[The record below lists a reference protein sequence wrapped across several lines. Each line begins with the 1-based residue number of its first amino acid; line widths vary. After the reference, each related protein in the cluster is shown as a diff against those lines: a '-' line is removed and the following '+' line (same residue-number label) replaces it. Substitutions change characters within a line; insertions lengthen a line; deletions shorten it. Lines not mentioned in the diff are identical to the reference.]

1 MRSTF
6 DDSVLPVKLCGKS
19 LETKRRFR
27 LRSCVNFTPM
37 EDIAVYCSWADAQL
51 DSSDEIIDILPV
63 ELRSLILQSTG
74 SQYFEALSQAT
85 RLDRLTDLLCPL
97 YRPLLPELVARWL
110 ANPNSNTQDQ
120 KIGTLSSLARILP
133 LATYLR
139 PHIRQL
145 LLSDDLHSLFLISS
159 NQLAHLREDQ
169 WHSLLLALFRI
180 LSYDQDVLTG
190 VVNPAFFLAA
200 CHHVSTSIRYIAE
213 QCLSRLAHFAD
224 ALTEEHIKQNIGNG
238 AILGQWEGRSI
249 DYRILKLWEE
259 QRWKSLFSTA
269 LKIETE
275 WQQNPSAPVGRA
287 FSLDD
292 LSQHTANVGGVLLP
306 RHGPIL
312 TPNSS
317 FVSTPTA
324 NRNLQK
330 LGTCLLQSK
339 SILLS
344 GLPSSGKTSLV
355 HEAARLLNKISLMIT
370 LHLNEQTDAKSLI
383 GIYTSSSDG
392 AGFKW
397 QPGILTEAIQQGRWI
412 LIEDIDRAPAEV
424 MGVLR
429 PILESGELYLPNR
442 KETIKPK
449 DGFRV
454 FATLSMDGRSG
465 PAPSSRGSWLVNS
478 RIWCT
483 AVIEMYESNEIETLL
498 RSKYTGAASYMSTIL
513 EVHHQVER
521 TYKEDDR
528 FKSLQGWRP
537 SLKNLL
543 TWTRRVHNRLQTSNQ
558 TSGATLEATNTAI
571 FKDAIDCYAGYIND
585 PVLHAIV
592 AGAVASKMGISPQ
605 RIRHVLDEETLS
617 ISETATTINIGRDV
631 LKKIT
636 SRRRPNRSS
645 PFALT
650 AQAQRTLE
658 SISSGICFSEPCLLV
673 GETGVGKTTLVQ
685 QIASLVGQRLTVVN
699 LSQQSEASDLLG
711 GLKPV
716 TTRSLVMPIVETFNN
731 LFEDTFS
738 TKRNENFQ
746 MAITKAIAKQNW
758 SRLLILWRE
767 AIQLASNSLNPSSEP
782 STPDGSSHA
791 NKKRKLAKPKHDAL
805 RQRWAAFTEDFKR
818 IQTQI
823 EHGDNT
829 HAFAFVEGRLIKA
842 VREGEWLL
850 LDEINLATSDTLDYI
865 VGLLHNG
872 DDERPGLLLAEAG
885 NITSVVAHPNF
896 RVFAA
901 MNPATDAGKKDLPPG
916 LRSRFTEIYVHSGD
930 SNLQDLTTIVQ
941 IYLGAQLDTDK
952 RAAQDLARVYLDIR
966 KLNQENRLTDGAG
979 DMPHF
984 SIRSLVRTLLYVQ
997 QHGASH
1003 GLRRAMY
1010 EGFAM
1015 SFFTVLSRASETLA
1029 VPIVEKYLLSNVK
1042 NKKAFWS
1049 QQPRLPLG
1057 DEFIAFRHHLVKR
1070 GPSPPD
1076 FQPHYIRTAS
1086 VERNLLN
1093 LARAA
1098 SMRRFPILLQGPTS
1112 AGKTS
1117 MVEYLAKLSGN
1128 KFVRINNHEH
1138 TDLQEYLGS
1147 YASDADG
1154 RLVYKEGVL
1163 VDALRQGH
1171 WIVLDELN
1179 LAPSDV
1185 LEALNRLLD
1194 DNRELLI
1201 PESQEIIRPHPNF
1214 MLFATQNPAGL
1225 YGGRKRLSR
1234 AFRNRFLELHFDDIP
1249 EDELGTIL
1257 EKRSQI
1263 PPSYCK
1269 EIVAVYKKLSLQRQS
1284 SRLFEQRNSFATLR
1298 DLFRWAARPV
1308 PDRQSLAHHGYML
1321 LAERV
1326 RDPAERIV
1334 VQRSIEETMR
1344 VRIDDSI
1351 IYGLAAIPE
1360 SIQSSKQIVWTAA
1373 MRRLFV
1379 LVSEALKN
1387 KEPVLLVGETGCG
1400 KTQICQTIAE
1410 AFGAP
1415 LNVYNAHTNTE
1426 TGDLIGSQRPIRN
1439 RTEVAK
1445 AVIDDWTSLIK
1456 SNPNTSEREDVDIDQ
1471 IVVAFANLNR
1481 SDFDSDLFDRLRT
1494 RIGTYQSLF
1503 AWSDGSL
1510 VRSMRKGE
1518 HFLLDEISLADD
1530 SVLERLNSVLEP
1542 SRTILLAEKG
1552 SLDNLVIAHPH
1563 FQFLATM
1570 NPGGDYGKRE
1580 LSAALRNRLT
1590 EIWVPPL
1597 SKEDDILPIVQNKLQ
1612 PNLQHFAKA
1621 MIQFAIWFRSHFY
1634 SATSDSIPLR
1644 DLLAW
1649 AEFMNRLKG
1658 LPDGDGFVHGAFLVY
1673 IDSIGASP
1681 SGLTSSESSTLKES
1695 RLKSIEYL
1703 QSLVQADVFGLSEIV
1718 PELRFTNDRLYVG
1731 SFSIPRMVPSEQGS
1745 EGLVFD
1751 APTTLQNTMRIIRA
1765 LQMSRP
1771 ILLEGSPGVGKTAIV
1786 TALAHASGKQL
1797 TRINLSDQT
1806 DLMDLFGADAPSEA
1820 EQLGRFSWRNGP
1832 LLDAMQSGGWVLLDE
1847 MNLASQ
1853 SVLEG
1858 LNSCLDHRQEAYI
1871 AELDK
1876 SFSCHPDFILF
1887 AAQNPHHQGGGRK
1900 GLPASFVN
1908 RFTVVYADSFKREDL
1923 LKISQRRFPTVPIES
1938 IETVINTVS
1947 EVESDISRLSVFGPG
1962 GPWELNLRDVSR
1974 WLRLC
1979 EQHPTISPVYHIGS
1993 IITDRFRTAMQKR
2006 AVVDAASRSSGP
2018 CAPESFYCNLTFN
2031 SLQVGISHLQRNV
2044 RFQPTKEAHT
2054 ILPPAHLPAAKSA
2067 ITALNNSWPVVLTGP
2082 PGSGKTSLIR
2092 HLATFAGAEL
2102 VEFAMNADVDTV
2114 DLIGGFEQFD
2124 VRRSIVKLQKDVST
2138 ILSQSLGTLQPSEK
2152 FELYGE
2158 VLKSWWALTSEEV
2171 SIDQIQAV
2179 LSTLSPHIQ
2188 GLSSYQTTL
2197 LDIVSQSENSQ
2208 SKFIWNDGILVD
2220 AVEKGSWLA
2229 LDNANL
2235 CNPSVLDRLNSL
2247 LEPNG
2252 SLVISEQHGTM
2263 AGCRTIE
2270 PHPNFRIFLT
2280 MDPRYG
2286 ELSRAMRNRSLE
2298 IAMPANTTVGQ
2309 VVPQLAYP
2317 AASTASRFRYLAE
2330 TDFGGISSEAVE
2342 VCFDNLSTAE
2352 VAMLKSDSTVLP
2364 GLDKAEITLMLE
2376 VHSLST
2382 KFEPFAIQSFTSDV
2396 SSDHIDTPSQ
2406 MAQLITLNE
2415 PYILAMPTRGQ
2426 LVAANLFTRTWY
2438 IRRHISSIM
2447 AEMRTAVKNGLS
2459 VSANARTMLQKSALA
2474 AENGGSGASAT
2485 FAVFV
2490 KSVVFHIQRLFQNHL
2505 NSQIE
2510 PSLFDRVAQIIIF
2523 VQQLIGL
2530 FEHTNLDLSRL
2541 SAYLRLG
2548 SQISGALSTKV
2559 ATTASNYLA
2568 SSFDESVELLR
2579 QGTGLSSTTGLSFQL
2594 LWEPLKPKTATN
2606 QDQLSAQLCLEALLR
2621 RFDEV
2626 CLFLPQPRKSLATI
2640 RSKLLDTYF
2649 SVLDS
2654 DQSQTALELVQDAVS
2669 QLEGQSHRGFS
2680 LSGKFEGTF
2689 NFIYQMMML
2698 QDSSGLD
2705 QDLNV
2710 IAMFSPAGKLQ
2721 PLSLAEQGSPAKS
2734 LERLASI
2741 DHNTLSNGSVGLQL
2755 IHQLVTIHDQP
2766 LGMLEYV
2773 KEELTQLVSTMASR
2787 QFEFEAALS
2796 GLKQDLRCIV
2806 AAILKAHFD
2815 MFSSRAKEVLS
2826 SSSDLFMDFSLMS
2839 PEEIVLGGQ
2848 KGESFLLEYANHLH
2862 KVVVMVNDVANFGV
2876 KQLKNSLVHV
2886 AISGLRMMAPENVFD
2901 PAVPATL
2908 AVELYDQRV
2917 SEIGSR
2923 IEAQRHFHQ
2932 RAFGQDTSLVIRI
2945 LEEELATIGRR
2956 PPVPSVFRP
2965 QTSGLHQVRE
2975 ILGRITHILSRNLD
2989 VDEWLGPNAYQLH
3002 SQNLQSIIDRL
3013 DRVDRAYDD
3022 FIKPV
3027 IWLAKCLLL
3036 GIQIKDPD
3044 SFGPERKSI
3053 VQEIILH
3060 TPLTAS
3066 KPKDLQNWPGPV
3078 NSKLGDA
3085 VRLQWLR
3092 HAGLS
3097 ASIYPSSV
3105 STQVTVVKRL
3115 VNVLDHFYAQ
3125 WKTQLT
3131 RDQAE
3136 SEIQSRYY
3144 AYRGDGDNDEALEA
3158 RQMLELF
3165 PDFETESAQEDN
3177 SEPKL
3182 ESRSRSVQ
3190 LARAHQSFY
3199 QPQEARENVQQY
3211 LLESLEALSK
3221 TNAKDLESQKA
3232 SFLEIQPAV
3241 SWLMEN
3247 RMSDLDGKSQSNA
3260 LNIYKDFDTNESTKL
3275 FNLSKQVES
3284 RFRTIA
3290 EKWPEHA
3297 VPIEVLSI
3305 CQTIMHSNLG
3315 EPVAKLLVSTEK
3327 LFEMVAQW
3335 QSVASREWSVAEL
3348 VDRLT
3353 ALIVSWRRLELL
3365 SWSKLLDEES
3375 KRHEDDAQAW
3385 YFIVYEAI
3393 IYNTIRVPPET
3404 DPRPYCIEL
3413 AQTLDQFLKTTT
3425 LGQYTSRLQ
3434 LLDTLYKTLR
3444 DLTHDDKHL
3453 LPVAQCVA
3461 NTIYHFRRYESHI
3474 GELLRTGRAEI
3485 EKALN
3490 EQIRLASWKDTNVTA
3505 LRESARRSHLKL
3517 FRIVKKYRDLLSQ
3530 PVAVFKSQS
3539 LEEPLQG
3546 SDDQTHELSKPNSNT
3561 QVITRAM
3568 AVCVESIPDWT
3579 TRPERVTNTI
3589 GAVASI
3595 RRLYQSI
3602 RVEFEPHSELDS
3614 FRQDLVAA
3622 IKEMR
3627 NETPASA
3634 NDDNEAA
3641 IRHLQ
3646 ERKRRLFT
3654 ETIKAVMQMGVR
3666 RNLPTSELERQ
3677 SSAALVLAC
3686 SASTISQKEEFHE
3699 LLDAMSTAREAQTG
3713 HSEDL
3718 TGGEIQRSMGLLE
3731 GLLFITLS
3739 QRNAIAT
3746 ANQNIS
3752 DLSETAAQLRSIGDV
3767 PLNLVSC
3774 GKLSSYHHEVVGRHT
3789 AWLAEC
3795 LTLSIQVLSFQAR
3808 HSNIEITSLYHD
3820 LQKYSDAF
3828 HSFSKELNRLPDLPN
3843 GLATEFEQKIH
3854 DKCSEEL
3861 AALNEVLVRWQEQE
3875 PRIAAVLA
3883 KLLPWTVSI
3892 VDISDTT
3899 QNGVP
3904 SMDLRQLDKDLRNAI
3919 DQIFVTLQGLTDL
3932 HQEFPSS
3939 IEENAWLSK
3948 SDKAFSHQM
3957 GALHVKTIHNAI
3969 QGVLNNL
3976 HKVQAQDFRIGVAL
3990 VQVAAPII
3998 EQYYGICDH
4007 ILQRQRAIHLETCK
4021 LGLQLA
4027 RSFTSLAREGFCR
4040 PSKSTD
4046 GEEQSGKLESGT
4058 GLGDGE
4064 GAEDI
4069 SKDVGDDEDLS
4080 ELAQSA
4086 QKEDK
4091 QDGEMENAEDAVD
4104 MGNDDL
4110 EGESADHEEQKSDDE
4125 NQDHSDEEEGQDM
4138 DEETGSV
4145 DDLDPTAVDEKLWDD
4160 MKKESEMEKEL
4171 KNDKAKGTKS
4181 DDQTGAEGEKEDGD
4195 EMDGVEGEDEI
4206 EDDEGEGVERPEAEN
4221 MDQHPEDQQA
4231 LELPEELDF
4240 VGDEDT
4246 KDDISDDG
4254 MDELSDV
4261 DAPADETEEVD
4272 EVDGEKT
4279 NKSLDELGQ
4288 DEDGASENED
4298 ADGTALDDEVMEDPP
4313 EKQQD
4318 EEAEGFDQ
4326 RESNLPQDADEHA
4339 GGESGAANEMQDNV
4353 QQDQN
4358 TEGVN
4363 QSEKEVDPQQAQPG
4377 KAENEEQG
4385 DTGKGATERGVGRM
4399 DTVEQQQNEALRKLA
4414 DVLDQ
4419 WHQRREILPASEPQ
4433 ETNGDTEQLDLDIS
4447 EADLEHIG
4455 DEQEGD
4461 AQALGA
4467 ASAEQAQNLD
4477 QDKAIED
4484 DHMPVDQDTDMPDA
4498 LEPEVQD
4505 NIAERFNRLQEQQLG
4520 LPQGL
4525 GALLPDRPPRR
4536 TEDAEPKA
4544 SDTEALEED
4553 VTPDL
4558 EHLDIGQDQTTT
4570 SPLMKPSDAVQLWN
4584 HCSTT
4589 THQFSLLLTEQL
4601 RLILSPTTA
4610 TKLRGDFRTGKRLNI
4625 KRIIPYIAS
4634 GYKRD
4639 KIWMRRSVPS
4649 KRNYQIMIA
4658 VDDSKSMAESGA
4670 DMLAFETLAL
4680 LTKSLSMLEAGELCV
4695 IGFGD
4700 EDHVRVA
4707 HSFGTP
4713 FSPAESGVQIF
4724 QSFGFNQKGTNVKNM
4739 VKESI
4744 HLFRDARIKG
4754 HSSGQ
4759 DLWQLQLIL
4768 SDGHCSDHAAISR
4781 LVRQAQEEKIIIVFV
4796 IVDAGDESI
4805 LDLKEAVFEPDP
4817 LFDSGANIGGK
4828 PEMRVTTRRYLE
4840 HFPFSYYLVVRDVRD
4855 LPGVLATALKGW
4867 FGSVVDVQV

>member
-1 MRSTF
+1 
-6 DDSVLPVKLCGKS
+6 
-19 LETKRRFR
+19 
-27 LRSCVNFTPM
+27 M

-51 DSSDEIIDILPV
+51 DSNDEIINIFPV
-63 ELRSLILQSTG
+63 ELRSLILQSRG
-74 SQYFEALSQAT
+74 SQYFEALSEAA
-85 RLDRLTDLLCPL
+85 RLDRLTDILCPL

-110 ANPNSNTQDQ
+110 VDPISTTQDQ
-120 KIGTLSSLARILP
+120 KIRTLSSLGRILP
-133 LATYLR
+133 LATYLL
-139 PHIRQL
+139 PHVRHLI
-145 LLSDDLHSLFLISS
+145 LSDDIQALFRLSS
-159 NQLAHLREDQ
+159 NQFAQLHEDQ
-169 WHSLLLALFRI
+169 FHSLLLALFRI
-180 LSYDQDVLTG
+180 LSYDRDVLTG
-190 VVNPAFFLAA
+190 VVDPAFFLRA
-200 CHHVSTSIRYIAE
+200 CRYGSPSIRYLAV
-213 QCLSRLAHFAD
+213 QSLSRLAHFAD
-224 ALTEEHIKQNIGNG
+224 ALTEEHIKLNIGNG

-259 QRWKSLFSTA
+259 QRWKSLFSAAQTFEA
-269 LKIETE
+269 K
-275 WQQNPSAPVGRA
+275 WQQNSSTSVERV

-292 LSQHTANVGGVLLP
+292 LSQNTANVGGVLLP
-306 RHGPIL
+306 RHGPIP
-312 TPNSS
+312 TSNSS

-324 NRNLQK
+324 KRNLQK

-344 GLPSSGKTSLV
+344 GLPSSGKTLLV
-355 HEAARLLNKISLMIT
+355 HEAARLLNRVSSMIT

-383 GIYTSSSDG
+383 GIYTSASDG
-392 AGFKW
+392 SGFKW
-397 QPGILTEAIQQGRWI
+397 QPGVLTEAIQQGRWI

-442 KETIKPK
+442 KEIIKPR

-454 FATLSMDGRSG
+454 FATLTTDGRSG
-465 PAPSSRGSWLVNS
+465 IVANSRGSWLVNG
-478 RIWCT
+478 RIWCMA
-483 AVIEMYESNEIETLL
+483 AVEMYEPNEIETLL
-498 RSKYTGAASYMSTIL
+498 SSKYTGAASYMSTIL
-513 EVHHQVER
+513 DVHQEIER
-521 TYKEDDR
+521 TYKTDDR
-528 FKSLQGWRP
+528 FKSLQGRQP
-537 SLKNLL
+537 SLKTLL
-543 TWTRRVHNRLQTSNQ
+543 TWTRRVHNRLQTSDQ
-558 TSGATLEATNTAI
+558 TSGATLEATNIAI
-571 FKDAIDCYAGYIND
+571 FKDAIDFYAGYIND
-585 PVLHAIV
+585 PILHGVVASAI
-592 AGAVASKMGISPQ
+592 ASKMGISPQ
-605 RIRHVLDEETLS
+605 RIRHVLEEEALS
-617 ISETATTINIGRDV
+617 LSETATAINIGRDALRKV
-631 LKKIT
+631 T
-636 SRRRPNRSS
+636 TRRRNNRTS

-658 SISSGICFSEPCLLV
+658 SISSGISFSEPCLLV

-685 QIASLVGQRLTVVN
+685 HIASLVGQRLTVVN

-716 TTRSLVMPIVETFNN
+716 TTRSLIMPIVETFNN

-738 TKRNENFQ
+738 SKRNESFQ
-746 MAITKAIAKQNW
+746 MAITKAITKQNW

-805 RQRWAAFTEDFKR
+805 RQRWANFSEDFKR
-818 IQTQI
+818 IQTQV
-823 EHGDNT
+823 EHGDKT
-829 HAFAFVEGRLIKA
+829 HTFAFAEGRLIKA

-885 NITSVVAHPNF
+885 NVTSVTAHPNF

-901 MNPATDAGKKDLPPG
+901 MNPATDAGKKDLSPG
-916 LRSRFTEIYVHSGD
+916 LRSRFTEIYVHPGD

-941 IYLGAQLDTDK
+941 IYLGAQLDSDK
-952 RAAQDLARVYLDIR
+952 RAAQDLARVYLGIR
-966 KLNQENRLTDGAG
+966 QLNQENRLTDGAG

-1049 QQPRLPLG
+1049 QQPKLPLG
-1057 DEFIAFRHHLVKR
+1057 DEFVAFRHHLVKK
-1070 GPSPPD
+1070 GPSSPD
-1076 FQPHYIRTAS
+1076 LQPHYIRTVS

-1128 KFVRINNHEH
+1128 NFVRVNNHEH

-1147 YASDADG
+1147 YASDSDG

-1201 PESQEIIRPHPNF
+1201 PETQEVVRPHPNF

-1298 DLFRWAARPV
+1298 DLFRWAARPIS
-1308 PDRQSLAHHGYML
+1308 DRQSLAQHGYML

-1334 VQRSIEETMR
+1334 VKRSIEETMR
-1344 VRIDDSI
+1344 VRLDDSI
-1351 IYGLAAIPE
+1351 IYGITSIPE
-1360 SIQSSKQIVWTAA
+1360 QSRSSKQIVWTAA

-1410 AFGAP
+1410 AFGVP

-1445 AVIDDWTSLIK
+1445 AVIDDWTSLTK
-1456 SNPNTSEREDVDIDQ
+1456 TNQLTSEGGDIDVDQ
-1471 IVVAFANLNR
+1471 IVAAFANLNR
-1481 SDFDSDLFDRLRT
+1481 SDYDTNLFDRLRT
-1494 RIGTYQSLF
+1494 SIGTYQSLF

-1552 SLDNLVIAHPH
+1552 SLDNLVIADSS

-1597 SKEDDILPIVQNKLQ
+1597 SKEDDILPIVQNKLR

-1649 AEFMNRLKG
+1649 AEFMNRSNG
-1658 LPDGDGFVHGAFLVY
+1658 LPNDHGFVHGAFLVY
-1673 IDSIGASP
+1673 IDSLGASP
-1681 SGLTSSESSTLKES
+1681 SGLTSSEHSTLKES
-1695 RLKSIEYL
+1695 RFKSIEYL
-1703 QSLVQADVFGLSEIV
+1703 QNLIQADVFGLSSTV
-1718 PELRFTNDRLYVG
+1718 PELRFTNDRLQVG
-1731 SFSIPRMVPSEQGS
+1731 AFSIPRMVDSEQTPA
-1745 EGLVFD
+1745 ELVFD
-1751 APTTLQNTMRIIRA
+1751 APTTLQNTMRIVRA

-1786 TALAHASGKQL
+1786 TALAHATGKQL

-1908 RFTVVYADSFKREDL
+1908 RFTVVYADSFQRDDL

-1947 EVESDISRLSVFGPG
+1947 DVESDISRLSVFGPG

-1979 EQHPTISPVYHIGS
+1979 EQYPTISPAYHVGS
-1993 IITDRFRTAMQKR
+1993 IITDRFRTTTQKT
-2006 AVVDAASRSSGP
+2006 AVVEAASRISGP
-2018 CAPESFYCNLTFN
+2018 HAPESFYYNLTFN
-2031 SLQVGISHLQRNV
+2031 SLQVGIAHMQRDL
-2044 RFQPTKEAHT
+2044 RFQHTKETHT
-2054 ILPPAHLPAAKSA
+2054 MLPPAHLPAAKSA
-2067 ITALNNSWPVVLTGP
+2067 ITALNNNWPIVLTGP

-2102 VEFAMNADVDTV
+2102 IEFAMNSDVDTV

-2124 VRRSIVKLQKDVST
+2124 VRRSIVKLQKEVST
-2138 ILSQSLGTLQPSEK
+2138 ILSQSLGTLHPLEK
-2152 FELYGE
+2152 SELYE
-2158 VLKSWWALTSEEV
+2158 QILKSWWILMSEDV

-2179 LSTLSPHIQ
+2179 LATLSPHVQ
-2188 GLSSYQTTL
+2188 GLSSFETAL
-2197 LDIVSQSENSQ
+2197 SEILSQSEISQ

-2220 AVEKGSWLA
+2220 AVEKGWWLL

-2252 SLVISEQHGTM
+2252 LLVISEQHG
-2263 AGCRTIE
+2263 ALNGCRTIE
-2270 PHPNFRIFLT
+2270 PHPNFRIILT

-2298 IAMPANTTVGQ
+2298 IAMPVNAAVGQ
-2309 VVPQLAYP
+2309 DVHQLAYP
-2317 AASTASRFRYLAE
+2317 AASTISRFRYLTE
-2330 TDFGGISSEAVE
+2330 TGFDSISPDVVD
-2342 VCFDNLSTAE
+2342 VCLDNLSTAE
-2352 VAMLKSDSTVLP
+2352 VAILESGSTVLP
-2364 GLDKAEITLMLE
+2364 GLDEAKMTAMLE
-2376 VHSLST
+2376 VQSISATL
-2382 KFEPFAIQSFTSDV
+2382 KPFAIQSFTSDY
-2396 SSDHIDTPSQ
+2396 SSDQIDSPSQ

-2415 PYILAMPTRGQ
+2415 PYVLAMPRRGQ
-2426 LVAANLFTRTWY
+2426 LVAANLFTRAWY

-2447 AEMRTAVKNGLS
+2447 AKMRLAVTNGLS

-2474 AENGGSGASAT
+2474 AENSSSNTSAAT

-2490 KSVVFHIQRLFQNHL
+2490 KSVVCHIERLFQAHL
-2505 NSQIE
+2505 NSDME
-2510 PSLFDRVAQIIIF
+2510 PSLLDSVAQIIIF
-2523 VQQLIGL
+2523 VQQLIRL
-2530 FEHTNLDLSRL
+2530 FEHTNLDFSIL
-2541 SAYLRLG
+2541 SAYLRIG
-2548 SQISGALSTKV
+2548 NQISGTLSTQV
-2559 ATTASNYLA
+2559 PSAASGDLA
-2568 SSFDESVELLR
+2568 LSFDESVEILGR
-2579 QGTGLSSTTGLSFQL
+2579 GTGSSSKAGISFQL

-2606 QDQLSAQLCLEALLR
+2606 GDQLSAQLCLEALLR

-2626 CLFLPQPRKSLATI
+2626 CRFLPQSRKSLAVI

-2654 DQSQTALELVQDAVS
+2654 DQSEAACQVVEDAVS
-2669 QLEGQSHRGFS
+2669 QLELQSHRGFAV
-2680 LSGKFEGTF
+2680 SGKFEETF

-2698 QDSSGLD
+2698 QDHSGLD

-2710 IAMFSPAGKLQ
+2710 TALFSPAGKLQ
-2721 PLSLAEQGSPAKS
+2721 PLSLAERGSPAKS

-2741 DHNTLSNGSVGLQL
+2741 DHVTLSTDGSVELQVV
-2755 IHQLVTIHDQP
+2755 HQLMTIHDQP
-2766 LGMLEYV
+2766 LGMLEHV
-2773 KEELTQLVSTMASR
+2773 KEELTQLVDTMASR
-2787 QFEFEAALS
+2787 RFDFESALTA
-2796 GLKQDLRCIV
+2796 LKEDLRSV
-2806 AAILKAHFD
+2806 LVVMLKAHFD
-2815 MFSSRAKEVLS
+2815 MFSSRAKQILS
-2826 SSSDLFMDFSLMS
+2826 SSSDLFKDFSLMS
-2839 PEEIVLGGQ
+2839 PDETVLGGQ
-2848 KGESFLLEYANHLH
+2848 RGENFYQEYSNHLH
-2862 KVVVMVNDVANFGV
+2862 KVVLMLNDVTHFGV
-2876 KQLKNSLVHV
+2876 KQFKLSLVHF

-2901 PAVPATL
+2901 PALPATL
-2908 AVELYDQRV
+2908 SVELHDKRV
-2917 SEIGSR
+2917 SELQDR
-2923 IEAQRHFHQ
+2923 IAAQRHFHQ
-2932 RAFGQDTSLVIRI
+2932 QAFGQDSSLVIRI
-2945 LEEELATIGRR
+2945 LEEELANIGRR
-2956 PPVPSVFRP
+2956 PPVPSVYRP
-2965 QTSGLHQVRE
+2965 QTLGLHQVRE
-2975 ILGRITHILSRNLD
+2975 ILGRITQILSENIN
-2989 VDEWLGPNAYQLH
+2989 VDEWLSPDAYQLH
-3002 SQNLQSIIDRL
+3002 GQNLESIIDRL
-3013 DRVDRAYDD
+3013 HKVDRGFDD
-3022 FIKPV
+3022 FMKP
-3027 IWLAKCLLL
+3027 ISWFASCLLL
-3036 GIQIKDPD
+3036 GIQITE
-3044 SFGPERKSI
+3044 PEVFRPEAKSS

-3060 TPLTAS
+3060 TPLISS
-3066 KPKDLQNWPGPV
+3066 KPNDLQSWPGSV
-3078 NSKLGDA
+3078 KSTLGDPIK
-3085 VRLQWLR
+3085 LQWLR

-3097 ASIYPSSV
+3097 ASIYPSSGP
-3105 STQVTVVKRL
+3105 TQVAIVKRL
-3115 VNVLDHFYAQ
+3115 VNVVDHFYAR

-3131 RDQAE
+3131 KDQVD
-3136 SEIQSRYY
+3136 SEIQARYY
-3144 AYRGDGDNDEALEA
+3144 AYRGDGDNDEALQA
-3158 RQMLELF
+3158 RHMLELF
-3165 PDFETESAQEDN
+3165 PDFETDSAQEDR
-3177 SEPKL
+3177 SEPKF
-3182 ESRSRSVQ
+3182 ESRARSVQ
-3190 LARAHQSFY
+3190 LAHAHQSFY
-3199 QPQEARENVQQY
+3199 QPPEARENVQQY

-3221 TNAKDLESQKA
+3221 TNANDRRSQTV
-3232 SFLEIQPAV
+3232 SFFEIQPAV
-3241 SWLMEN
+3241 SWLMEK

-3260 LNIYKDFDTNESTKL
+3260 LNIYKDFSTNESTKL
-3275 FNLSKQVES
+3275 FTLVKQVES

-3297 VPIEVLSI
+3297 VPIEVLSM
-3305 CQTIMHSNLG
+3305 CQTIMHSNLC
-3315 EPVAKLLVSTEK
+3315 EPIAKLLVSTEK

-3365 SWSKLLDEES
+3365 SWSRLLDEES
-3375 KRHEDDAQAW
+3375 KRHQDDAQAW
-3385 YFIVYEAI
+3385 YFIAYEAI
-3393 IYNTIRVPPET
+3393 IYNTVRVTSES
-3404 DPRPYCIEL
+3404 DLRPYCIEL
-3413 AQTLDQFLKTTT
+3413 AQTLEQFLKTTT
-3425 LGQYTSRLQ
+3425 RGQYTSRLQ

-3461 NTIYHFRRYESHI
+3461 NIIYHFRRYESNI
-3474 GELLRTGRAEI
+3474 EELLRSGRAEI
-3485 EKALN
+3485 EKALH

-3530 PVAVFKSQS
+3530 PVTVFKAQN

-3546 SDDQTHELSKPNSNT
+3546 SDDQDHELINASSNME
-3561 QVITRAM
+3561 VVTRAV
-3568 AVCVESIPDWT
+3568 AVCAESIPDWT
-3579 TRPERVTNTI
+3579 MRPERVTNTI

-3602 RVEFEPHSELDS
+3602 RVEFEPRFELAS
-3614 FRQDLVAA
+3614 FREELVAG
-3622 IKEMR
+3622 IKELR
-3627 NETPASA
+3627 SENPASA
-3634 NDDNEAA
+3634 TDDNEAA

-3666 RNLPTSELERQ
+3666 RNLATSELERQ

-3686 SASTISQKEEFHE
+3686 SPSMISQKEAFHE
-3699 LLDAMSTAREAQTG
+3699 LLDAMSTAREATTG
-3713 HSEDL
+3713 HSDDL
-3718 TGGEIQRSMGLLE
+3718 TSGEIQRSMGLLE
-3731 GLLFITLS
+3731 GILFITLS
-3739 QRNAIAT
+3739 QRNALSSALQHISQLSGIAT
-3746 ANQNIS
+3746 QLKNI
-3752 DLSETAAQLRSIGDV
+3752 GNV
-3767 PLNLVSC
+3767 PSNLVSC
-3774 GKLSSYHHEVVGRHT
+3774 GKLSSYHHEALGRHT
-3789 AWLAEC
+3789 AWLAQC
-3795 LTLSIQVLSFQAR
+3795 LTLSVQVLSFQAR
-3808 HSNIEITSLYHD
+3808 HSNIEITSLQQD
-3820 LQKYSDAF
+3820 LQKYSEVF
-3828 HSFSKELNRLPDLPN
+3828 RSFSEELNRLPDLPD
-3843 GLATEFEQKIH
+3843 GLLTELGRNTH
-3854 DKCSEEL
+3854 DRCFGEL
-3861 AALNEVLVRWQEQE
+3861 AALNELLVRWQKQE

-3883 KLLPWTVSI
+3883 KLVPWTVSI
-3892 VDISDTT
+3892 AEISEST
-3899 QNGVP
+3899 QNGV
-3904 SMDLRQLDKDLRNAI
+3904 SSLDLRQLDKDLRNAI

-3932 HQEFPSS
+3932 QQEFPSS
-3939 IEENAWLSK
+3939 IEDTAWLSK

-3957 GALHVKTIHNAI
+3957 SALHVKTIHNAI

-3976 HKVQAQDFRIGVAL
+3976 HKVQPQDFRIGIAL
-3990 VQVAAPII
+3990 VQVATPII

-4007 ILQRQRAIHLETCK
+4007 ILQRQSAIHTETCK

-4027 RSFTSLAREGFCR
+4027 RSFTSLAKDGFCR
-4040 PSKSTD
+4040 PSKASD

-4086 QKEDK
+4086 QKEEK

-4104 MGNDDL
+4104 MGTDDL
-4110 EGESADHEEQKSDDE
+4110 EGQTGEHEEEKSDD
-4125 NQDHSDEEEGQDM
+4125 NDDQDHSDEEEGQDM

-4160 MKKESEMEKEL
+4160 MKKESESEKEL

-4181 DDQTGAEGEKEDGD
+4181 DDQTGAEGEKEEGD
-4195 EMDGVEGEDEI
+4195 EMEGVEGEDEI
-4206 EDDEGEGVERPEAEN
+4206 EDDEGEGAERAEAEN

-4231 LELPEELDF
+4231 LDLPEELDF

-4254 MDELSDV
+4254 MEDLSDV
-4261 DAPADETEEVD
+4261 EAPADETEEVE
-4272 EVDGEKT
+4272 EVDGDKT
-4279 NKSLDELGQ
+4279 SKPLDELGQ
-4288 DEDGASENED
+4288 DEDGASDNEGS
-4298 ADGTALDDEVMEDPP
+4298 DGEALDDEVMEEPP
-4313 EKQQD
+4313 EEK
-4318 EEAEGFDQ
+4318 EEEETGELDQ

-4339 GGESGAANEMQDNV
+4339 GGGDSGAANEAEDDV

-4363 QSEKEVDPQQAQPG
+4363 QSEKEIDPQQAQPG

-4399 DTVEQQQNEALRKLA
+4399 DTVEQQQNDALRKLA

-4433 ETNGDTEQLDLDIS
+4433 QTNGDTEKPDLDMA

-4455 DEQEGD
+4455 DDQEAD

-4467 ASAEQAQNLD
+4467 ASAEQARNLD

-4484 DHMPVDQDTDMPDA
+4484 DQLPVDQDTDMIDA
-4498 LEPEVQD
+4498 MEPEVQD

-4525 GALLPDRPPRR
+4525 GALLPERQPRDM
-4536 TEDAEPKA
+4536 EDAEHKA
-4544 SDTEALEED
+4544 SDTEALEDD
-4553 VTPDL
+4553 VASDI
-4558 EHLDIGQDQTTT
+4558 EHLDISQDQAVT
-4570 SPLMKPSDAVQLWN
+4570 SPPMKTSDAVQLWN

-4700 EDHVRVA
+4700 EEHVRVA

-4744 HLFRDARIKG
+4744 HLFREARIKG

-4759 DLWQLQLIL
+4759 DLWQLQLIV
-4768 SDGHCSDHAAISR
+4768 SDGHCSDHAAITR

-4817 LFDSGANIGGK
+4817 AFDASAGGK

-4840 HFPFSYYLVVRDVRD
+4840 HFPFPYYLVVRDVRD